1 MSPNLQGAT
10 WIVIGTALF
19 AANDATVKMLGR
31 DIPAEQIT
39 FLRFLIGCAL
49 LTPVWL
55 RVGWATL
62 KTERLGTH
70 ALRACIASIAQFGV
84 YYALVHM
91 ALASVTAIGFSR
103 PLFQTCFA
111 LWLLK
116 EAVSAR
122 RWAGTAVGFVGVLVM
137 VRPGTATFEPV
148 ALITIGATTLFA
160 LTIILIRQLS
170 RTEPT
175 PRILFYYQTVSALLF
190 AGPAIHSWVAPDATQ
205 ALLLLAVG
213 VLTTL
218 AMWCLVKGYALGET
232 SFIGPIEYVRLVY
245 AAALGY
251 FVFAELPD
259 AWTWAGAA
267 IIVAATLY
275 LARVEGGRARTVA
288 A

>member
-1 MSPNLQGAT
+1 VNPNLQGAI
-10 WIVIGTALF
+10 WIVVGTALF
-19 AANDATVKMLGR
+19 ALNDTAVKMLGR
-31 DIPAEQIT
+31 DIPVEQIT
-39 FLRFLIGCAL
+39 FVRFTIGCAI

-55 RVGWATL
+55 RLGWAKL
-62 KTERLGTH
+62 KTDRLGTH
-70 ALRACIASIAQFGV
+70 ILRACVASAAQSAV

-122 RWAGTAVGFVGVLVM
+122 RWGATAVGFVGVLVM
-137 VRPGTATFEPV
+137 VRPGTGTFDPV
-148 ALITIGATTLFA
+148 ALITIGATILFA
-160 LTIILIRQLS
+160 LTIILIRGLS

-175 PRILFYYQTVSALLF
+175 PRILFYYQIVSALLF
-190 AGPAIHSWVAPDATQ
+190 AGPAIHAWVMPDATQ
-205 ALLLLAVG
+205 ALLLLCVG

-245 AAALGY
+245 AALLGY

-259 AWTWAGAA
+259 SWTWAGAA

-275 LARVEGGRARTVA
+275 LARVEGARPRAVA